1 MKLVFVTQVL
11 DPAHGSL
18 AQTLDLVAALALET
32 DELVVLC
39 REDRWGGAPAGVRV
53 RTYDARTKIG
63 RAVAYQR
70 QLAASLPGADA
81 VLAHMVPT
89 FLILAAPL
97 ARVRRVPLLL
107 WYTHWHGGRLLR
119 VATALCAAALSVD
132 KASYPFASP
141 KVRGI
146 GHAIDVTVFAAQ
158 PPGTLAGPL
167 RLLVFGRTAR
177 WKGLATLLEAFA
189 LARDGGLDAVL
200 EIRGPSLTDDERT
213 HREEL
218 VATIERDDR
227 LRDRA
232 LVAAAVPRSE
242 VPALIGAA
250 DVVVSPAEPA
260 SGAALDKAVYEAA
273 ACARP
278 VVTTNAALAP
288 FLRDLPLSL
297 LAPPRDPRAL
307 AGILAAVGAAGPE
320 VRASVGAELRRRV
333 VDGHS
338 VEHWAKA
345 VTEVV
350 REVRSGR
357 VSARPG
363 RRPAA

>member
-1 MKLVFVTQVL
+1 MKLVLVTQTL

-18 AQTLDLVAALALET
+18 AQTLDLVSALAAET

-39 REDRWGGAPAGVRV
+39 REDRWGKAPAGVLV
-53 RTYDARTKIG
+53 RTYGARSKLG
-63 RAVAYQR
+63 RALAYQR
-70 QLAASLPGADA
+70 ELAASLHSADA

-89 FLILAAPL
+89 FLVLAAPL
-97 ARVRRVPLLL
+97 ARARRVPLLL
-107 WYTHWHGGRLLR
+107 WYTHWHGGRMLR
-119 VATALCAAALSVD
+119 LATALCTAALSVD

-146 GHAIDVTVFAAQ
+146 GHAIDVTAFAAQ
-158 PPGTLAGPL
+158 PSGPAGGPL
-167 RLLVFGRTAR
+167 RLLAFGRTAR
-177 WKGLATLLEAFA
+177 WKGLATLIEAFA
-189 LARDGGLDAVL
+189 LARDRGLDATL
-200 EIRGPSLTDDERT
+200 EIRGPSLTDDERL

-218 VATIERDDR
+218 VTAIESDDR
-227 LRDRA
+227 VRGRA
-232 LVAAAVPRSE
+232 LVAPAVPRSE
-242 VPALIGAA
+242 VPAVIGAA
-250 DVVVSPAEPA
+250 DVVVSPAEPTA
-260 SGAALDKAVYEAA
+260 GATLDKAVYEAA

-297 LAPPRDPRAL
+297 LAPPRNPEAL
-307 AGILAAVGAAGPE
+307 AGALVAVGAVGPE
-320 VRASVGAELRRRV
+320 ARATIGAELRRRV
-333 VDGHS
+333 VAGHS

-357 VSARPG
+357 VPARSG
-363 RRPAA
+363 RRPTA